1 MNKKNKLQL
10 FQEQSVR
17 THWDEDL
24 EKWFFSVQDIVQI
37 LSESKDVKQYIK
49 KMRRRNSELSANWG
63 TICTLVEITKAW
75 ANKTIQGKFNYE

>member
-1 MNKKNKLQL
+1 MKKNKLQL

-49 KMRRRNSELSANWG
+49 RMRSRNPELSANG
-63 TICTLVEITKAW
+63 VQFVPSLK
-75 ANKTIQGKFNYE
+75 